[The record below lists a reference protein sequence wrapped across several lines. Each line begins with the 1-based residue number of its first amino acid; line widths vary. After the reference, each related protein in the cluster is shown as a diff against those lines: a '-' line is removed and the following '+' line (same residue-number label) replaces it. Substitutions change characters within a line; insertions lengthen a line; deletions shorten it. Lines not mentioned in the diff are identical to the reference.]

1 MPAPR
6 VFSYRAAFLTTTD
19 MARFCEVDLKT
30 IHNWVNKGEIPH
42 FRTPG
47 RHLRFRRIDVLEFLR
62 KYGYSIPTIL
72 GGGKP
77 KVVVVDDETR
87 SRAIQRALAKR
98 FDVLTFTDP
107 LDAVAAL
114 AKFAPDALVYDADL
128 GSVDAIHFLERL
140 QKSEATA
147 RIRVFVLSDR
157 KELRE
162 KAVKAGA
169 QKAFSKGD
177 VYGVRDALEELTGI
191 AK

>member
-1 MPAPR
+1 
-6 VFSYRAAFLTTTD
+6 